1 VKVRFLGLDEVLAL
15 HADQVERYGGAA
27 GVRDLAL
34 LESAVAAA
42 EASFDGDYLHGS
54 LPEMAAAYHFH
65 LAKNHAFVDGN
76 KRVAAA
82 ALFMFLFL
90 NHLELECTEDELVEL
105 TVGVAGGTTTK
116 GDVGVFVAA
125 RARTLA

>member
-90 NHLELECTEDELVEL
+90 NHLELECPEDELVAL
-105 TVGVAGGTTTK
+105 TVGVADGTTTK
-116 GDVGVFVAA
+116 AEVSVFVAA
-125 RARTLA
+125 RARPLA